1 MRLKHDELS
10 AKDLSKK
17 YGNKT
22 VVNGIDISVKRGEI
36 VGLLGPNGAG
46 KTTSFYMITGM
57 VKPTSGNVFL
67 DDYKVTN
74 DAMYKRAKRGVG
86 YLAQEPSIFGKLSVE
101 DNLKLVLE
109 MRNDLN
115 KIEQKEKMDTLLNDL
130 SVSHLFKSKGHTLS
144 GGERRRVEIAR
155 CLCMDPDFILLDEPF
170 AGVDPIAVEEIQSIV
185 FSLKEKDI
193 GVLITDHNVRET
205 LSITDRSYLLFG
217 GQILKSGTSAVL
229 ANDDEAKRLYLGE
242 KFRLD

>member
-1 MRLKHDELS
+1 M
-10 AKDLSKK
+10 KK

-67 DDYKVTN
+67 DNYEVTN

-115 KIEQKEKMDTLLNDL
+115 KIEQTEKM
-130 SVSHLFKSKGHTLS
+130 
-144 GGERRRVEIAR
+144 
-155 CLCMDPDFILLDEPF
+155 
-170 AGVDPIAVEEIQSIV
+170 
-185 FSLKEKDI
+185 
-193 GVLITDHNVRET
+193 
-205 LSITDRSYLLFG
+205 
-217 GQILKSGTSAVL
+217 
-229 ANDDEAKRLYLGE
+229 
-242 KFRLD
+242 